1 MVFYKSLSDLAE
13 KIQKISR
20 DDKLRRKI
28 AYKGKIKYMK
38 YFNSTK
44 VAEFIIDK
52 GLDLKNKNKYFWHN

>member
-28 AYKGKIKYMK
+28 AHKGKIKYMK

>member
-38 YFNSTK
+38 YL
-44 VAEFIIDK
+44 IQ
-52 GLDLKNKNKYFWHN
+52 LKLLNL